1 MTAII
6 SCAAAPYLAESECTE
21 LVRENERGLLERM
34 LPLVE
39 RGCVSLDLHTVTR
52 IDAAG
57 IAALISLYRAAS
69 EAGHRFTV
77 SNPSPHVAQLLAL
90 VRLDSILVS
99 NNSDES
105 PCHGLQLQESAA

>member
-1 MTAII
+1 MTAAIC
-6 SCAAAPYLAESECTE
+6 CATAPYLAESECTE

-57 IAALISLYRAAS
+57 IAALISLYRAAR
-69 EAGHRFTV
+69 EAGHSFSVT
-77 SNPSPHVAQLLAL
+77 SPSPHLREIL
-90 VRLDSILVS
+90 VMVGLDRILDSQNAERLPYS
-99 NNSDES
+99 STQFEKT
-105 PCHGLQLQESAA
+105 AA

>member
-21 LVRENERGLLERM
+21 LVRENEPRLLERM

-57 IAALISLYRAAS
+57 IAALISLYCAAS
-69 EAGHRFTV
+69 EAGHTFTV
-77 SNPSPHVAQLLAL
+77 SNPSPHVAEILAMVGL
-90 VRLDSILVS
+90 DRILKSQNMDRLPYSS
-99 NNSDES
+99 TRFE
-105 PCHGLQLQESAA
+105 ETAA